1 VKAEPLGE
9 QRPELEVV
17 WSPQALFRL
26 REIHSYVA
34 ADKPKAADRLSSRI
48 ASVVA
53 TLRKYPY
60 IGRAGAH
67 PGVRELVI
75 GGTPYIVLYK
85 IGRKR
90 VRILTIWHG
99 AQQRNT
105 SR

>member
-1 VKAEPLGE
+1 MKGESLEE

-17 WSPQALFRL
+17 WSRQALCRL
-26 REIHSYVA
+26 REIHRYVA
-34 ADKPKAADRLSSRI
+34 ADKPRAADRLSSRI
-48 ASVVA
+48 VSVIT

-60 IGRAGAH
+60 IGRAGAE

-75 GGTPYIVLYK
+75 GGTPYIVSYK
-85 IGRKR
+85 AGRKR

-99 AQQRNT
+99 AQERSI